1 MATKYWYE
9 QAYPTL
15 FSPIKVRNSIYK
27 NRIFAAPHGGSYLS
41 LELDRD
47 GYNRM
52 SEFGIEFYGAEARGG
67 AACVCNGEAN
77 VDMVRGNGHPVY
89 FNTFTDETLPT
100 LNIFTELCHSYGAKA
115 AIELSHCGE
124 FAIPIFNE
132 NHQNPIGPSAKVI
145 NGYQVEE
152 MDEDEMYRVAQCFAD
167 AAHMMKRGGIDH
179 LLIHGGHGWLL
190 AEFLSPLENFRKD
203 KYGGS
208 LENRARFPMMVL
220 DAIRERVGDEMILE
234 YRISA
239 SELTPGDL
247 SMDETIEFV
256 KMIEDKID
264 IIQCSAGVR
273 ITPLTRGI
281 MHPTHFMPNGCNVY
295 LAEAMKKS
303 GIKIPVT
310 AIGAINDPALAERI
324 LAEGKADFVG
334 MARSFLADP
343 DWGEKARAGR
353 ADDIRPCVKCLRCLD
368 IFAGRKEGKNGSVGD
383 DLENVT
389 KLSSCSVN
397 PEHGREPF
405 LFRYPAATRQKNI
418 AVIGGGPAGMQA
430 ALKAAERGHQVTI
443 FEKENKLGGQLNYA
457 KYVNFKEDLNRYMEW
472 EIRQVRKNDN
482 IKVELNSNVSPE
494 MVGGKYDAVI
504 VAIGAEFKK
513 PPIEG
518 VDSDNVKLAIDV
530 YGNEENVGDRVVII
544 GGGSVGVETAIHLAN
559 LGKKVSLVEMSD
571 RLIAGGAY
579 TERLQAIH
587 YLSYEYNRDT
597 AALNEDEERENKCT
611 VLLNT
616 TVQKIDEFG
625 VYIKRADDTQE
636 EYINAD
642 TVILASGLKCKE
654 EEREAFR
661 GTAFD
666 VIMVGDCIKV
676 GDLYNATITGYD
688 AGLIL

>member
-1 MATKYWYE
+1 MSTKYWYE

-15 FSPIKVRNSIYK
+15 FSPIKVRNTIYK
-27 NRIFAAPHGGSYLS
+27 NRILAAPHGGSYLS

-77 VDMVRGNGHPVY
+77 VDMIRGNGHPVY

-124 FAIPIFNE
+124 FAIPIFNK
-132 NHQNPIGPSAKVI
+132 NRQNPIGPSSKMI

-152 MDEDEMYRVAQCFAD
+152 MTEEEMYRVAECFAD

-220 DAIRERVGDEMILE
+220 DAIRNRVGDDMILE

-247 SMDETIEFV
+247 SLDETIEFI

-264 IIQCSAGVR
+264 IIQCSVGVR

-281 MHPTHFMPNGCNVY
+281 MHPTHYMPNGCNVY
-295 LAEAMKKS
+295 LAEAVKKS
-303 GIKIPVT
+303 GVKIPVT
-310 AIGAINDPALAERI
+310 AIGAINDPELAEQI
-324 LAEGKADFVG
+324 LVEGKADFVA

-343 DWGEKARAGR
+343 DWGEKARAGH
-353 ADDIRPCVKCLRCLD
+353 AEDIRPCVKCLRCLD
-368 IFAGRKEGKNGSVGD
+368 IFAGRKEGKNGAVGD
-383 DLENVT
+383 DLENQT

-405 LFRYPAATRQKNI
+405 LFRYPPAKRQKKI
-418 AVIGGGPAGMQA
+418 AVVGGGPAGMQA
-430 ALKAAERGHQVTI
+430 ALKAAERGHHVTL
-443 FEKENKLGGQLNYA
+443 FEKQDQLGGQLNYA
-457 KYVNFKEDLNRYMEW
+457 KYVDFKTDLNRYMEW
-472 EIRQVRKNDN
+472 AIRQVNKNDN
-482 IKVELNSNVSPE
+482 IEIKLNYTVTPE
-494 MVGGKYDAVI
+494 IVGGQYDAVI
-504 VAIGAEFKK
+504 VAIGADFCR

-518 VDSDNVKLAIDV
+518 VDNKNVKFAVDV
-530 YGNEENVGDRVVII
+530 YGHEETIGENVVII
-544 GGGSVGVETAIHLAN
+544 GGGSVGVETAIHLEN
-559 LGKKVSLVEMSD
+559 LGRQVTLIEMAD

-587 YLSYEYNRDT
+587 YLTHKYDRAT
-597 AALNEDEERENKCT
+597 AALNDDPERINKCNIMLQT
-611 VLLNT
+611 SVT
-616 TVQKIDEFG
+616 KIDDTG
-625 VYIKRADDTQE
+625 VYVKDQTTGDETFIPA
-636 EYINAD
+636 N
-642 TVILASGLKCKE
+642 TVILATGLKCKE

-661 GTAFD
+661 GTAYD
-666 VIMVGDCIKV
+666 VIMVGDCMKV

-688 AGLIL
+688 AGLVL

>member
-1 MATKYWYE
+1 MASSPWYE

-15 FSPIKVRNSIYK
+15 FSPIKVRNSVYK
-27 NRIFAAPHGGSYLS
+27 NRIMAAPHGGSYLS

-100 LNIFTELCHSYGAKA
+100 LNLFTGLCHSYGAKA

-124 FAIPIFNE
+124 FAVPMFNPDGLG
-132 NHQNPIGPSAKVI
+132 PIGPSAKEI
-145 NGYQVEE
+145 NGHPVEE

-190 AEFLSPLENFRKD
+190 SEFLSPLENFRRD

-220 DAIRERVGDEMILE
+220 DAIRKRVGEDMVLE

-239 SELTPGDL
+239 SELTPGNL
-247 SMDETIEFV
+247 SMEETIEFV

-264 IIQCSAGVR
+264 ILQCSAGVR

-281 MHPTHFMPNGCNVY
+281 MHPTQYMPNGCNVY
-295 LAEAMKKS
+295 LAEAMKK
-303 GIKIPVT
+303 GGVKIPVT
-310 AIGAINDPALAERI
+310 AIGAINDPALAEQI
-324 LAEGKADFVG
+324 LAEGKADFVA

-343 DWGEKARAGR
+343 QWGEKARAGK
-353 ADDIRPCVKCLRCLD
+353 AEDIRPCVKCLRCLD
-368 IFAGRKEGKNGSVGD
+368 IFAGRKAGKNGSVGD
-383 DLENVT
+383 DFENVT

-397 PEHGREPF
+397 PEHGRAPF
-405 LFRYPAATRQKNI
+405 LFRYPAAERQKKV

-430 ALKAAERGHQVTI
+430 ALKAAERGHKVTI
-443 FEKENKLGGQLNYA
+443 YEKTSRLGGQLNFA
-457 KYVNFKEDLNRYMEW
+457 GYVDFKEDLDRYRRW
-472 EIRQVRKNDN
+472 AVRQVRKNPN
-482 IKVELNSNVSPE
+482 IEVLFQTEATPD

-504 VAIGAEFKK
+504 VAIGADLPL
-513 PPIEG
+513 PPIPG
-518 VDSDNVKLAIDV
+518 IDRNLV
-530 YGNEENVGDRVVII
+530 RTALDVFGKEDTIGDTVVVV
-544 GGGSVGVETAIHLAN
+544 GGGAIGVETAIHLAN
-559 LGKKVSLVEMSD
+559 LGKKLH
-571 RLIAGGAY
+571 LIELGDILIREGAY
-579 TERLQAIH
+579 TERLQSIH
-587 YLSYEYNRDT
+587 YLTHAYNRST
-597 AALNEDEERENKCT
+597 AALNRDREDPDRCRIHLETRVTEILEDGVIIREKEKPET
-611 VLLNT
+611 FLP
-616 TVQKIDEFG
+616 
-625 VYIKRADDTQE
+625 
-636 EYINAD
+636 AD
-642 TVILASGLKCKE
+642 TVVIATGMRSRE
-654 EEREAFR
+654 TEREQFR
-661 GTAFD
+661 GTAYD
-666 VIMVGDCIKV
+666 VLMVGDCMKV
-676 GDLYNATITGYD
+676 GDLYNATTTGYD

>member
-1 MATKYWYE
+1 MTKQRWYE

-27 NRIFAAPHGGSYLS
+27 NRILAAPHGGSYLS

-77 VDMVRGNGHPVY
+77 VDMIRGNGHPVY

-100 LNIFTELCHSYGAKA
+100 LNIFSELCHSYGAKA

-124 FAIPIFNE
+124 FALPIFNQ
-132 NHQNPIGPSAKVI
+132 NKQNPIGPSAKEI

-152 MDEDEMYRVAQCFAD
+152 MDEDEMFRVAECFAD

-220 DAIRERVGDEMILE
+220 DAIRKRVGDDMVLE

-239 SELTPGDL
+239 SELTPGNL
-247 SMDETIEFV
+247 SLDETVAFV

-273 ITPLTRGI
+273 ITPFTRGI
-281 MHPTHFMPNGCNVY
+281 MHPTHYMPNGCNAY
-295 LAEAMKKS
+295 LAEAMKK
-303 GIKIPVT
+303 GGVKIPVT
-310 AIGAINDPALAERI
+310 AIGAINDPAVAEQI
-324 LAEGKADFVG
+324 LAEGKADFVA
-334 MARSFLADP
+334 MARSFIADP
-343 DWGEKARAGR
+343 QWGEKARAGK
-353 ADDIRPCVKCLRCLD
+353 AEDIRPCVKCLRCLD
-368 IFAGRKEGKNGSVGD
+368 VFAGRTEGKNGSVGD
-383 DLENVT
+383 DLENQT

-405 LFRYPAATRQKNI
+405 MFRYPKAVREKDI

-430 ALKAAERGHQVTI
+430 AMKAAERGHHVTI
-443 FEKENKLGGQLNYA
+443 FEKSDALGGQLKYA
-457 KYVNFKEDLNRYMEW
+457 EHVDFKEDLDRYMKW
-472 EIRQVRKNDN
+472 AIGQVEKNDR
-482 IKVELNSNVSPE
+482 IQVQLNTEVTPD
-494 MVGGKYDAVI
+494 MVGGKFDAVI
-504 VAIGAEFKK
+504 VAIGAEPVM
-513 PPIEG
+513 PPIKGIEQKH
-518 VDSDNVKLAIDV
+518 VLNAVDV
-530 YGNEENVGDRVVII
+530 YGHEDLVGNKVVVI
-544 GGGSVGVETAIHLAN
+544 GGGSIGVETAIHLAN
-559 LGKKVSLVEMSD
+559 KGRKIDLIEMGD
-571 RLIAGGAY
+571 RLIQGGAY

-587 YLSYEYNRDT
+587 YLTHEYHRET
-597 AALNEDEERENKCT
+597 ASLNQDKEDLSRCHIHLETVVSEILEDGVKIKEKDGT
-611 VLLNT
+611 VLET
-616 TVQKIDEFG
+616 K
-625 VYIKRADDTQE
+625 
-636 EYINAD
+636 AD
-642 TVILASGLKCKE
+642 TVVIAAGMRSREK
-654 EEREAFR
+654 EREAFR
-661 GTAFD
+661 GTAYD
-666 VIMVGDCIKV
+666 VIMVGDCSKV
-676 GDLYNATITGYD
+676 GDLYNATITGFD